1 MKSRTLSTIA
11 VFGFLVAGAVCLGLR
26 YRAIKLAEVARQDS
40 LWDLIYEVEFEPV
53 ITADQDGQ
61 EEAVVRLAMPFDT
74 PHCRVIRG
82 RESRESW
89 TVPDPDLHARLAG
102 PDVFTGNRSLR
113 LGTRQVSPNAY
124 TASAKFRLHLSPR
137 TDLGPTP
144 PLENLTLD
152 ARQHYTSAEVGPPPD
167 GAAILPV
174 DDAQVREV
182 AQLVPNDAVTD
193 MEKVQWVF
201 DYCMGIDS
209 TDEAA
214 TDDAKLALTKR
225 KGTPKARA
233 RAMVTLCRALD
244 IPARLVAGFRIQQGT
259 GLRPHVWVEVFQGQ
273 SWIPFDPVVG
283 WELNLPMDFV
293 PVRRDADEIAWKNR
307 NVDAAKFKPS
317 FSLIKAPIDPRI
329 LRADEQHP
337 RQILNLTRL
346 PVAMHTVL
354 RILLLLPL
362 AAFITAFVRNV
373 VGLQTF
379 GTFSPALL
387 AMSFI
392 YADWKTGVLIL
403 LIVLLVGLLGRGFLE
418 KLRLLMV
425 PRLSI
430 ILTMVILCVVFT
442 VSALDFVLPTIRGDA
457 VLLPMVI
464 LTMLIERFHVSMEED
479 GLMFT
484 VKLAVGTAAVAALC
498 YAVLKWESVGAFVLT
513 YPESH
518 FFTIAAFIVLGRYAG
533 YRVTEL
539 WRFRDLVESGEAP
552 R

>member
-1 MKSRTLSTIA
+1 MHSRTLSTIA
-11 VFGFLVAGAVCLGLR
+11 VFGFLIAGMVCMGLR

-53 ITADQDGQ
+53 ITADQEGR
-61 EEAVVRLAMPFDT
+61 EEAIVRLAMPFDT
-74 PHCRVIRG
+74 RHCRVIHG
-82 RESRESW
+82 RDSRDSW
-89 TVPDPDLHARLAG
+89 TVPDPNVNARMAMTD
-102 PDVFTGNRSLR
+102 PFTGNRILR
-113 LGTRQVSPNAY
+113 LGTRQVGANKYS
-124 TASAKFRLHLSPR
+124 ASAKFRLHLSPR
-137 TDLGPTP
+137 TDFGPVP

-152 ARQHYTSAEVGPPPD
+152 AEQHYTGPEVGTPPD
-167 GAAILPV
+167 GAAVIPSNV
-174 DDAQVREV
+174 AEVREI
-182 AQLVPNDAVTD
+182 AQRLPDDVVTD
-193 MEKVQWVF
+193 MEKAQWAF
-201 DYCMGIDS
+201 EYCKGIDTS
-209 TDEAA
+209 GDAV
-214 TDDAKLALTKR
+214 TDDAKAALVNR

-244 IPARLVAGFRIQQGT
+244 IPARLVAGFRIQEGT
-259 GLRPHVWVEVFQGQ
+259 NLQPHVWVEVFQGQ
-273 SWIPFDPVVG
+273 SWIPFDPVTG
-283 WELNLPMDFV
+283 WELNLPQDYV
-293 PVRRDADEIAWKNR
+293 PVRRDSDEIATRNR
-307 NVDAAKFKPS
+307 YVDAAEFKPS
-317 FSLIKAPIDPRI
+317 YSLIKAPMDPRV
-329 LRADEQHP
+329 LRGDIDHP
-337 RQILNLTRL
+337 IQILNLTRL

-430 ILTMVILCVVFT
+430 ILTLVILCVVFT
-442 VSALDFVLPTIRGDA
+442 VSALYYVLPHFSGEA

-464 LTMLIERFHVSMEED
+464 LTMLIERFHVSMDED
-479 GLMFT
+479 GLIFT
-484 VKLAVGTAAVAALC
+484 LQLAVGTAAVAALC
-498 YAVLKWESVGAFVLT
+498 YAVLKWETVGEFVLT
-513 YPESH
+513 YPEAH
-518 FFTIAAFIVLGRYAG
+518 LFTIAAFIALGRYAG
-533 YRVTEL
+533 YRLTEL
-539 WRFRDLVESGEAP
+539 WRFRDLVESGEAL